1 LFLLPRA
8 CPAPADRSRI
18 TQLERP
24 TRPPSRRSE
33 AGAIGVGSVPPR
45 CRKSTRTAWR
55 FLGQPARGCAG
66 ISCVGVELL
75 TGYRTKRGQDT
86 LFDLPAGATGYD
98 EFIDAAG
105 DVRSGW
111 SELADVLGERGPAG
125 LDRLRGTVG
134 DLVDNDGITYIRVS
148 AGSVAPGPWYL
159 DGLPLLIGPDDWTTL
174 ESGLVQ
180 RSRLLD
186 AILTDIYGP
195 QRAIIEGVLPAELVF
210 AHPGY
215 LRTDRGMTIPG
226 RHQLF
231 LHGCDVSRDR
241 SGEFLVNADWT
252 QAPSGAGYALADRR
266 VVAHAV
272 PDLYQR
278 VGPRPAS
285 PFAQALRLALIDVAP
300 EAAED
305 PVVVVLSSGIHSETA
320 FDQAYLAS
328 VLGFPLVESADLV
341 VRDGK
346 LWMRSLGMLKRVDV
360 VLRRIDAD
368 FTDPLDLRPDSQLGV
383 VGLVEVQ
390 RRGAVTVVNTLGS
403 GILESPGLLRFLPE
417 LADLLLGETPLV
429 RTAPLYWG
437 GNEVERSH
445 LLTHLSSLLV
455 KSTVGDKTIV
465 GPALSSEQRDEL
477 AARIEADPWRWVG
490 QELPEFSS
498 APTDHYPDGLTAA
511 AVGMRLFTVSQRG
524 GYAPMIGGLGYVLA
538 PGNAAYTLN
547 TVAAKDV
554 WVRPPDRAQAEVT
567 VTAAPVE
574 LPALTPGG
582 IRDVSSPRVLSDLFW
597 MGRYAERT
605 ENVARLLTVTR
616 ERYHEFRHNAG
627 VEGSVCVPVLLE
639 ALERITGARRGDGET
654 TPRTLW
660 SQTVDRQR
668 PGSLAQS
675 VERLGLSARAVRDQ
689 LAGDTWMILV
699 GVERALA
706 QLTPPGSDDPVPAD
720 DTALAATHALT
731 LAGMLALSGV
741 AAESVVR
748 DVDWSITD
756 IGKRIERGLWLSALL
771 RTALGTVR
779 SPAAE
784 QTVIESTLVACV
796 SGVIYL
802 RRHPGT
808 VSVAAVAELLLFDAE
823 NPRSLAYQLERL
835 RADLQALPGASG
847 SSRAE
852 RLVEDAHARL
862 RRFDPADLDEV
873 NADGQR
879 AELVDLLDGMHD
891 ALRELSDIIAATQ
904 LALPHGMRPLWG
916 RERRR
921 SMP

>member
-1 LFLLPRA
+1 MFLLPRA
-8 CPAPADRSRI
+8 CTSPADRSRI
-18 TQLERP
+18 TQLDRP

-33 AGAIGVGSVPPR
+33 AGVIGVGSVPPR
-45 CRKSTRTAWR
+45 WGKPTRTAWR

-272 PDLYQR
+272 PDLYER

-417 LADLLLGETPLV
+417 LADLLLGETPLM

-437 GNEVERSH
+437 GNEMERSH

-455 KSTVGDKTIV
+455 KSAVDDKTIV

-477 AARIEADPWRWVG
+477 AVRIEADPWRWVG

-547 TVAAKDV
+547 TVAAKDG
-554 WVRPPDRAQAEVT
+554 WVRPPDRAQAEVAG
-567 VTAAPVE
+567 TAA
-574 LPALTPGG
+574 
-582 IRDVSSPRVLSDLFW
+582 
-597 MGRYAERT
+597 
-605 ENVARLLTVTR
+605 
-616 ERYHEFRHNAG
+616 
-627 VEGSVCVPVLLE
+627 PVLLE
-639 ALERITGARRGDGET
+639 ALERVTGARRGDGET